1 LHLYFCI
8 KWMRMSIKVNHADA
22 KKLEDKLG
30 KEEWQLTK
38 QLRQLQARKRLVSKI
53 IADNDE
59 GGQSWIIEMPVEA
72 LETRKND
79 TKVNWKKLVC
89 EMFELYQIP
98 MSTEL
103 MCHKLWLHYPEVGFD
118 RRAVM
123 QNVSAAL
130 SALESRDQKL
140 FRTSYKEK
148 KGFIYGQKHFFDFDL
163 RLKPY
168 YFQQWK
174 REEGEPEAETN
185 LNGDTTNVIVAGLPV
200 ALDK

>member
-1 LHLYFCI
+1 
-8 KWMRMSIKVNHADA
+8 MRMSIKVNHVDA
-22 KKLEDKLG
+22 KKLERKLG

-38 QLRQLQARKRLVSKI
+38 RLRELHARKRVISKI

-59 GGQSWIIEMPVEA
+59 GGQSWIVEMPIEA
-72 LETRKND
+72 LETRRNG

-103 MCHKLWLHYPEVGFD
+103 MCHKLWFHYPEVGFD
-118 RRAVM
+118 KKTVM

-130 SALESRDQKL
+130 SVLESRDQKL
-140 FRTSYKEK
+140 FRTRYKEK
-148 KGFIYGQKHFFDFDL
+148 KGFVYGEKHFFDFDL
-163 RLKPY
+163 NLKPY

-174 REEGEPEAETN
+174 REEGESEPELN
-185 LNGDTTNVIVAGLPV
+185 LNEDTLNVIPTGSPV
-200 ALDK
+200 EIDK